1 VLWEVIFMLVI
12 LKIPVAYLCAVVWWA
27 IRAEPLPPEGAGVV
41 ASLGPPSE
49 PAPCEWR
56 RTLRRR
62 QARSLRPR
70 HPRGGRGR
78 VAVARARAKT

>member
-27 IRAEPLPPEGAGVV
+27 IRAEPLPLEGAAMV
-41 ASLGPPSE
+41 ASLEPQP

-56 RTLRRR
+56 RNWRRR
-62 QARSLRPR
+62 QAGSVRRR
-70 HPRGGRGR
+70 HPRGGPAH
-78 VAVARARAKT
+78 VAAARARATA